1 MWVRTALCPR
11 PSLEKRSKKC
21 FCLSETV
28 CAQKQ
33 SGHQVFIISLFQQF
47 PTTYGAAIKILA
59 RNVSHWKEM
68 PFNASLDAWK
78 QELRSQK
85 KTGRFFFPVGSFLKR
100 SGAFSGDDSLP
111 FSKDSL
117 SVGPFERN
125 CQLLALSVLKNYSN
139 PRHDVMRRKRKCP
152 F

>member
-1 MWVRTALCPR
+1 MSHTG
-11 PSLEKRSKKC
+11 KKC
-21 FCLSETV
+21 LSTLLSIPGSKNFE
-28 CAQKQ
+28 A
-33 SGHQVFIISLFQQF
+33 G
-47 PTTYGAAIKILA
+47 
-59 RNVSHWKEM
+59 
-68 PFNASLDAWK
+68 
-78 QELRSQK
+78 
-85 KTGRFFFPVGSFLKR
+85 KTGRFFFPVVSFLKR

-152 F
+152 FQLLSHELSTKNINYKIQQIKAIKKKKRVNYCA